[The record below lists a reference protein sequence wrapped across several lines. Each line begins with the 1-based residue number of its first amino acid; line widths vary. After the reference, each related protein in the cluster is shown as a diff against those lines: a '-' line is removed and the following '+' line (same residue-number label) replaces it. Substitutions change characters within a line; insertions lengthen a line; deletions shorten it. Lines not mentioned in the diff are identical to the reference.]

1 MDTLL
6 QPARDLL
13 AGVTL
18 RDYLSTRPPR
28 AVTSVATTDQLGAVL
43 RRFAAGGLVAAPL
56 FADEART
63 AYLGFI
69 DLLDVVAAVV
79 EAARL
84 SAGSSGSGHE
94 LRQRAAATANALA
107 SQPVGTIR
115 AATNDA
121 QVVYLSQLGSSLL
134 EVVREGFAAP
144 VDNLACHRLAV
155 FQPSGGS
162 MSSGSS
168 RSSSSPELAA
178 MDADGSGSS
187 SLQLTHI
194 VGFREKAVMCVSADM
209 AVFDALAG
217 MVDNKVPAVA
227 VIDSEESGVLIGNIS
242 ISELRGILPEHFEQ
256 LVEPVGEFLGGG
268 WRGSPHWQPRSQG
281 GIAQAFGIR
290 SPEQLPHT
298 PSLASCTLDSRFG
311 EVLDLL
317 ASLHLHRLFVVDSE
331 GRPSGVVSLT
341 DLLRL
346 IAGDSE

>member
-1 MDTLL
+1 MPPGCGCCIPSLTRHPTYRLR
-6 QPARDLL
+6 PCRDLL

-194 VGFREKAVMCVSADM
+194 VSQSDVLRFLHRHRHQLGQW
-209 AVFDALAG
+209 LL
-217 MVDNKVPAVA
+217 
-227 VIDSEESGVLIGNIS
+227 DSTL
-242 ISELRGILPEHFEQ
+242 
-256 LVEPVGEFLGGG
+256 
-268 WRGSPHWQPRSQG
+268 
-281 GIAQAFGIR
+281 AQAGGCCQPADQGR
-290 SPEQLPHT
+290 GCMH
-298 PSLASCTLDSRFG
+298 AWRC
-311 EVLDLL
+311 
-317 ASLHLHRLFVVDSE
+317 FVQC
-331 GRPSGVVSLT
+331 PWM
-341 DLLRL
+341 
-346 IAGDSE
+346 